1 MGDDKKHIDRVFQER
16 LKDFEVV
23 PDKIVWNNIEEKLTK
38 KKKRR
43 VIPIWFRYGGA
54 AAVLLLF
61 SVIGFQFINKKENTI
76 KPTIETPVVKENVN
90 QKNDTFK
97 NTEEVVTKT
106 TDTPKEINQN
116 SQKEAYPSSTVK
128 SSFPK
133 IVNLS
138 KNNVVVTSTVKKAK
152 KELNQKALVAQ
163 NDTKTANEKDEKVT
177 SNLPVKD
184 NKDLQLTQ
192 ETAIAS
198 NDKKITKEDI
208 VKAIQETA
216 NKEKELIAEATKKWS
231 VGASIAPVQFNT
243 LKNGSPIN
251 SSLADNPKSSNTSIA
266 YGIKINYQVN
276 DRLTI
281 QSGINSVDLSYNTE
295 SVVAKVY
302 SNELKFASNYI
313 ANEANIMS
321 SNSISISNRSVASD
335 VTASRSA
342 AVQLEGNIDQN
353 FSYVEVPFEA
363 KYAFTKTKLGVN
375 LVGGISTYV
384 LYKNN
389 IILVNEEG
397 KKALGEASNL
407 NNFNFSANVG
417 VDFDYKVNKKIFI
430 NMSPMFKY
438 QLNTFSKKAGGFRP
452 YYFGVYTGLN
462 FRF

>member
-23 PDKIVWNNIEEKLTK
+23 PDKMVWNNIEEKLTK
-38 KKKRR
+38 NKKRR

-54 AAVLLLF
+54 AAALLLF
-61 SVIGFQFINKKENTI
+61 SVIGFQFINKNEDII
-76 KPTIETPVVKENVN
+76 KPSIETPVVKEGINP
-90 QKNDTFK
+90 KNKIFN

-106 TDTPKEINQN
+106 KETPKEIYQK
-116 SQKEAYPSSTVK
+116 SQEEVLPSSTVNN
-128 SSFPK
+128 SFPK
-133 IVNLS
+133 TVNS
-138 KNNVVVTSTVKKAK
+138 SRNNVVASTVNEDK
-152 KELNQKALVAQ
+152 KEPNEKSLVAQ
-163 NDTKTANEKDEKVT
+163 IETKIANEKAKKVT
-177 SNLPVKD
+177 SNLPVKE
-184 NKDLQLTQ
+184 NKNLQSTQ
-192 ETAIAS
+192 ETVIAS

-216 NKEKELIAEATKKWS
+216 NKDKELIAEATKKWS

-243 LKNGSPIN
+243 LQDGSPIN
-251 SSLADNPKSSNTSIA
+251 SSLANNPKNSNTSVA

-302 SNELKFASNYI
+302 SNELQFASNYI

-321 SNSISISNRSVASD
+321 SNSISVSNGSVSND
-335 VTASRSA
+335 ITASRSA
-342 AVQLEGNIDQN
+342 AVKLEGNIDQN

-363 KYAFTKTKLGVN
+363 KYALTKTKLGVN
-375 LVGGISTYV
+375 LVGGLSTYV

-389 IILVNEEG
+389 IILINEDG

-407 NNFNFSANVG
+407 NNFNFSGNVG

-438 QLNTFSKKAGGFRP
+438 QLNTFSKEAGGFRP
-452 YYFGVYTGLN
+452 YYFGIYTGLN

>member
-23 PDKIVWNNIEEKLTK
+23 PDKMVWNNIEEKLTK
-38 KKKRR
+38 KKKRS
-43 VIPIWFRYGGA
+43 VIPIWFRYGGVA
-54 AAVLLLF
+54 AALLLF
-61 SVIGFQFINKKENTI
+61 SVIGFQFVNKKDNTI
-76 KPTIETPVVKENVN
+76 KPTIETPVVKEDINP
-90 QKNDTFK
+90 KNEIFN

-106 TDTPKEINQN
+106 TDTPKEIHQK
-116 SQKEAYPSSTVK
+116 SQEEAYPSTTVNNSLPK
-128 SSFPK
+128 MVNSSR
-133 IVNLS
+133 
-138 KNNVVVTSTVKKAK
+138 NNVVVTSTVKEDK
-152 KELNQKALVAQ
+152 KGLNEKALVAQ
-163 NDTKTANEKDEKVT
+163 NETKIVNEKEQKVT
-177 SNLPVKD
+177 SNLPVKE
-184 NKDLQLTQ
+184 NKDLQPTQ

-216 NKEKELIAEATKKWS
+216 NKEKELIVEATKKWS

-251 SSLADNPKSSNTSIA
+251 SSLADNPKNSNTSIA

-276 DRLTI
+276 DRFTI
-281 QSGINSVDLSYNTE
+281 QSGINSVDLSYNTQ

-302 SNELKFASNYI
+302 ANKLQFASSYI
-313 ANEANIMS
+313 PNEANITS
-321 SNSISISNRSVASD
+321 NNSISVSDRSANDVA
-335 VTASRSA
+335 ASRSA
-342 AVQLEGNIDQN
+342 TIQLEGNIDQN

-363 KYAFTKTKLGVN
+363 KYALTKTKLGVN
-375 LVGGISTYV
+375 LVGGVSTYV

-389 IILVNEEG
+389 IILINEDG

-407 NNFNFSANVG
+407 NNFNFSGNVG
-417 VDFDYKVNKKIFI
+417 VDFDYKVNRKIFI